1 MSRRILTL
9 FVLSL
14 SCALSILPLQAA
26 GAAPSALHG
35 SPLATA
41 APWTDSL
48 DAKTA
53 RPASSSTN
61 PQARREEPVSPDL
74 PPTRFSGQ
82 IFANYSWNTTGT
94 EATERFNSFALKRW
108 YFTVNSS
115 LSEQVGF
122 RGTTDVKPSDTG
134 YTVIV
139 KYAYIDWAV
148 QPWLGL
154 RAGVQQT
161 GWQNYVNNV
170 WGYRGVAKTM
180 AQYQGHLSMAD
191 LGATLTADLPNG
203 VGQAALGVL
212 NGQGYRSVEANRFKD
227 VTARLR
233 LTPFTDGM
241 HALAPLQVGGHY
253 YEGHYT
259 DGQTRQRWGGIVA
272 YRGGRYTV
280 AVNYEQRKDG
290 AVRGRGVSGF
300 GTARLVTVP
309 QLGTFTLLG
318 LMDVYRIDD
327 PSGAAG
333 EEQRVRSIV
342 GLAYQPADGFTLSL
356 DYQQNH
362 ADAPIYDRHNG
373 ALTDVDANLYLHVML
388 NF

>member
-1 MSRRILTL
+1 
-9 FVLSL
+9 
-14 SCALSILPLQAA
+14 
-26 GAAPSALHG
+26 
-35 SPLATA
+35 
-41 APWTDSL
+41 
-48 DAKTA
+48 
-53 RPASSSTN
+53 
-61 PQARREEPVSPDL
+61 
-74 PPTRFSGQ
+74 
-82 IFANYSWNTTGT
+82 
-94 EATERFNSFALKRW
+94 
-108 YFTVNSS
+108 
-115 LSEQVGF
+115 
-122 RGTTDVKPSDTG
+122 
-134 YTVIV
+134 
-139 KYAYIDWAV
+139 
-148 QPWLGL
+148 
-154 RAGVQQT
+154 
-161 GWQNYVNNV
+161 
-170 WGYRGVAKTM
+170 
-180 AQYQGHLSMAD
+180 MAD